1 MIRINLL
8 KPETKDIR
16 EPVVTPGAAEEG
28 AKKGPNVGNLI
39 FLALVIGLGAI
50 FFFQMKAFDRENA
63 LLAVARQ
70 EKAQLQYVEAKLEE
84 QRKARESL
92 DKKITL
98 IESLNAQRDLA
109 PRLMDELSRRLP
121 DWVWLTEI
129 VYDAKGI
136 QIKGRALSNNLIA
149 DYISNLEASPQVM
162 NVNLVASTQK
172 TTKGDQ
178 YLEFALRAMVEK
190 KPEPPPSATTG
201 SPATTAPSGTTGSPG
216 KSAAK
221 KGVQP

>member
-16 EPVVTPGAAEEG
+16 DQVTTPGVIEEG
-28 AKKGPNVGNLI
+28 SKKGPNIGSLI
-39 FLALVIGLGAI
+39 FLILIIALGA
-50 FFFQMKAFDRENA
+50 FFFYQKKAFDRENA
-63 LLAVARQ
+63 LLATARKD
-70 EKAQLQYVEAKLEE
+70 KAALQYVEKKLEE
-84 QRKARESL
+84 QRLARASL
-92 DKKITL
+92 DQKITL

-121 DWVWLTEI
+121 EWVWLTEI

-136 QIKGRALSNNLIA
+136 QIKGRALSNNLVA
-149 DYISNLEASPQVM
+149 DYISGLEASPQIM
-162 NVNLVASTQK
+162 SVNLVSSTQK

-178 YLEFALRAMVEK
+178 YLEFSLRAVVEK
-190 KPEPPPSATTG
+190 KPEPA
-201 SPATTAPSGTTGSPG
+201 PAPAAPSPG
-216 KSAAK
+216 AKPAAK

>member
-16 EPVVTPGAAEEG
+16 DQVTTSGVAEEG
-28 AKKGPNVGNLI
+28 SKKGPNIGSLI
-39 FLALVIGLGAI
+39 FLILIIALGA
-50 FFFQMKAFDRENA
+50 FFFYQKKAFDRENA
-63 LLAVARQ
+63 LLATARKD
-70 EKAQLQYVEAKLEE
+70 KAALQYVEKKLEE
-84 QRKARESL
+84 QRLARASL
-92 DKKITL
+92 DQKITL

-121 DWVWLTEI
+121 EWVWLTEI

-136 QIKGRALSNNLIA
+136 QIKGRALSNNLVA
-149 DYISNLEASPQVM
+149 DYISGLEASPQIM
-162 NVNLVASTQK
+162 SVNLVSSTQK

-178 YLEFALRAMVEK
+178 YLEFSLRAVVEK
-190 KPEPPPSATTG
+190 KPEPA
-201 SPATTAPSGTTGSPG
+201 PAPAAPSPG
-216 KSAAK
+216 AKPAAK